1 MSIAHAIEEA
11 PSFSNSL
18 SCSAVPEILA
28 EIEFLKELAEG
39 EITTQAIF
47 EFMQTLQRLGIQAKT
62 LRPEA
67 ILTT

>member
-1 MSIAHAIEEA
+1 MSIAHAIEED

-18 SCSAVPEILA
+18 TCSAVPEILA
-28 EIEFLKELAEG
+28 EIEFLRELAEG

-47 EFMQTLQRLGIQAKT
+47 EIKQTLQRLGIQVKA
-62 LRPEA
+62 LRPEV